1 MRNEPWGRK
10 ARQIT
15 DVTST
20 AIGKEEMAVNP

>member
-1 MRNEPWGRK
+1 MRNEPRERK

-20 AIGKEEMAVNP
+20 AIGKEKMVVHL